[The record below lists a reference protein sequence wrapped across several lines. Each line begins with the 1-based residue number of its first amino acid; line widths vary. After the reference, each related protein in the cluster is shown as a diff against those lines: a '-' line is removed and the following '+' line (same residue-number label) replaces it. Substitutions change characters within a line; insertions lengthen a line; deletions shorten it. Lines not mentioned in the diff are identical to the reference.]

1 MHSQTARE
9 FSEHTVPISAGR
21 EYERVPRRGYDTYLT
36 GTLVLVLVLVL
47 VLILV
52 REPRARTVP
61 GGPGGHRTT
70 TGGEVNQPSGLH
82 RRSCRTCVAAS
93 RAVPRG
99 GEAA

>member
-21 EYERVPRRGYDTYLT
+21 EYERVPRRGYDAYPT
-36 GTLVLVLVLVL
+36 GTLVLVL

-82 RRSCRTCVAAS
+82 RRSYRTYVAAS

-99 GEAA
+99 GEAV